1 MTDGGA
7 SYPSSGIKMLQGL
20 MEHYPKKLI
29 YSGI

>member
-7 SYPSSGIKMLQGL
+7 SYPPNGIKMLQGL
-20 MEHYPKKLI
+20 IDNYPKKLI